1 MSAIREKNKVH
12 IIRGL
17 KPVTH
22 LLKSW
27 YLNVGYDFI
36 QSRKFTQPEEDI
48 MAEMSDYYL
57 ERIKDLERM

>member
-1 MSAIREKNKVH
+1 MSAIREKNKIH

-17 KPVTH
+17 KPVSH

-36 QSRKFTQPEEDI
+36 QSRKFTQNDETLIE
-48 MAEMSDYYL
+48 EMSDYYL
-57 ERIKDLERM
+57 ARIKELE